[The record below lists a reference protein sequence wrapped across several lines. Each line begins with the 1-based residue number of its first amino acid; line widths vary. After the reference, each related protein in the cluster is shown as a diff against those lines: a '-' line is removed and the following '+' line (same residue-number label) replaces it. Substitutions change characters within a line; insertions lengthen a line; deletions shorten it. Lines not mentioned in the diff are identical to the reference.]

1 MPNGDDL
8 DARFNELVAQ
18 IDEEQQRRM
27 RAAAVKGAKEQR
39 RTDRLER
46 RMEKERRSGLYERS
60 DLYEREAGPRRRVGR
75 AWIAMA
81 VITGLITAAGVV
93 VTFRPDLLTPSGAVP
108 KDALPKD
115 AVIAAPSPELTAGPA
130 EGPGDD
136 QGDGGGEEPPSPF
149 AGSPAEKYAEGVAG
163 FVMPEAKALG
173 GLSRKDVAKGL
184 KRTRELLVA
193 AYLDKKTLMGGKPSA
208 FIKLVDPEF
217 REWYLDELKKR
228 KKKAPYYV
236 LQFARGTAEFSTDV
250 IKVYGRVKL
259 GTFKDHG
266 RRGVE
271 LKLNHIV
278 VYAVHRPGR
287 PDTTI
292 RLVAHPTGTVMMFRE
307 SGRLVVWPDGWKAS
321 RTPASCDTRDGFIHP
336 EYEDSPRGTVA
347 PTGAPIDPY
356 ELEEEDDQTGCAASK
371 GT

>member
-1 MPNGDDL
+1 MPHGDDL

-46 RMEKERRSGLYERS
+46 HAGRTARLSGGHES
-60 DLYEREAGPRRRVGR
+60 EPPRRVGR

-81 VITGLITAAGVV
+81 VITALIAAAGVI
-93 VTFRPDLLTPSGAVP
+93 VTFRPDLLAP
-108 KDALPKD
+108 D
-115 AVIAAPSPELTAGPA
+115 AVVDDAPLSIAAPAVEPAVEPA
-130 EGPGDD
+130 EDPADEAAGEPTEGA
-136 QGDGGGEEPPSPF
+136 GEEPTSPF
-149 AGSPAEKYAEGVAG
+149 AGSPAEKYAEGAAG

-173 GLSRKDVAKGL
+173 GLSKKDVAKGL
-184 KRTRELLVA
+184 KLTRELMSA
-193 AYLDKKTLMGGKPSA
+193 AFLDKKTLLGGKPAA
-208 FIKLVDPEF
+208 FIKLLDPEF

-228 KKKAPYYV
+228 KKKAAYYV

-292 RLVAHPTGTVMMFRE
+292 RLVTHPTGTVMLFRE
-307 SGRLVVWPDGWKAS
+307 SGRLVVWPDGWTAS

-336 EYEDSPRGTVA
+336 EYEDSPQGTVA

-356 ELEEEDDQTGCAASK
+356 ELEEEDERTGCAASK